1 MPLPCIFCICSP
13 PCYLNGELNPTED
26 RAVLINRYM
35 TSVKN
40 LAGIFQKIIEG
51 AAPDKFTIAHLK
63 GLGFSS
69 SNDFGVLAL
78 LKDLNFLS
86 GDGAPTARYLAYR
99 DRTQSKRVLG
109 EALREAYGDLFLI
122 NEQLSEKDR
131 TAVEGKFKQVHNATD
146 RVAAEQAKTFFA
158 LMQLADVSPN
168 SKPQGTDQ
176 VKNQPTEKQEI
187 ATPNGALPAAAEPP
201 PRVTLGGLRYN
212 IEIHLPATKDV
223 EVYNAIF
230 KSLKEH
236 LIDH

>member
-1 MPLPCIFCICSP
+1 M
-13 PCYLNGELNPTED
+13 
-26 RAVLINRYM
+26 LINRYM

-40 LAGIFQKIIEG
+40 LGAIFQKIVEG

-78 LKDLNFLS
+78 LKDLNFLT
-86 GDGAPTARYLAYR
+86 GDGSPTSRYLAYR
-99 DRTQSKRVLG
+99 DRTQSRRVLG

-131 TAVEGKFKQVHNATD
+131 TAVEGKFKQVHNVTD

-158 LMQLADVSPN
+158 LMQLADVTQQNATTAAASTENPIEKPESVSP
-168 SKPQGTDQ
+168 
-176 VKNQPTEKQEI
+176 
-187 ATPNGALPAAAEPP
+187 PAATTALADVA
-201 PRVTLGGLRYN
+201 PRVSLGGLRYN

-236 LIDH
+236 LLDH

>member
-1 MPLPCIFCICSP
+1 M
-13 PCYLNGELNPTED
+13 
-26 RAVLINRYM
+26 LINRYM

-40 LAGIFQKIIEG
+40 LAGIFQKIVEG

-78 LKDLNFLS
+78 LKDLNFLT
-86 GDGAPTARYLAYR
+86 GDGTPTARYLAYR
-99 DRTQSKRVLG
+99 DRTQSRRVLG

-131 TAVEGKFKQVHNATD
+131 TAVEGKFKQVHNVTD

-158 LMQLADVSPN
+158 LMQLAEVSPGQKQRGFEA
-168 SKPQGTDQ
+168 SP
-176 VKNQPTEKQEI
+176 EKQA
-187 ATPNGALPAAAEPP
+187 ATPELTAAASVAPLPSIEAT
-201 PRVTLGGLRYN
+201 PRVSLGGLRYN

>member
-1 MPLPCIFCICSP
+1 
-13 PCYLNGELNPTED
+13 
-26 RAVLINRYM
+26 M

-40 LAGIFQKIIEG
+40 LGAIFQKIVEG

-78 LKDLNFLS
+78 LKDLNFLT
-86 GDGAPTARYLAYR
+86 GDGSPTSRYLAYR
-99 DRTQSKRVLG
+99 DRTQSRRVLG

-122 NEQLSEKDR
+122 NEQLSKKDG
-131 TAVEGKFKQVHNATD
+131 TAVEGKFKQVHNVTD

-158 LMQLADVSPN
+158 LMQLADVTPQN
-168 SKPQGTDQ
+168 S
-176 VKNQPTEKQEI
+176 
-187 ATPNGALPAAAEPP
+187 APAAASTEKTIEKPEAASPP
-201 PRVTLGGLRYN
+201 AAATATAPADVAPRVSLGGLRYN

-236 LIDH
+236 LLDH